1 MRGIS
6 LGRLATVGGV
16 LAVLTLILTARIGY
30 LQLVEHERYR
40 AMANDEHWGVMR
52 LEPHRG
58 AIRDRHGNLLAAS
71 VATYRVLADTSKV
84 KPEQITR
91 IANTLAP
98 LVNQPVEKLVTA
110 LATPPQPMLPADG
123 QKLGDNTKI
132 TYKKT
137 VLAERIPYTT
147 GPKIEALG
155 FLGIELERENVRVYP
170 EGNLAAQL
178 IGIVGR
184 DQRGLAGI
192 EADYNRALAGQTGQV
207 LYERDTTGAE
217 IPLGMRGVSQA
228 LDGSDVV
235 LTIDRYIQRLVDQ
248 EADAAMTR
256 HKADGVTIVVMNPQT
271 GEILAMTTRPAF
283 DLTKPNLNDPKAQEL
298 IRNRAVTDM
307 YEPGSVFKILTMAM
321 ALEEK
326 LVNPNTTYVDRGWV
340 RKWDRDIV
348 NWDGAANGTTTMT
361 RLLVKSANV
370 GAVWLSDLLGS
381 ERFYRYVY
389 DFGFG
394 RPTNIDLGGEA
405 AGQVRTHNDPG
416 WSPFDLA
423 TNSFGQGINV
433 TPIQLI
439 TAVSAIANGGKL
451 MQPHVVKQIIGP
463 NGTRTFDPVIVR
475 RVISEETSKTL
486 RSMMVEVV
494 NEGTSRAVI
503 PGYRLSGKSGTTQIV
518 TGRAYSDDQ
527 TIASFVVF
535 PTDNAPFVVLTRV
548 DRPKDSQWGGQVAAP
563 IARSIV
569 ERLLAYYRIPPD
581 NVKPGGLG

>member
-1 MRGIS
+1 MNGLS
-6 LGRLATVGGV
+6 LGRLMTVGGV
-16 LAVLTLILTARIGY
+16 FAVLTLILTARIGY

-40 AMANDEHWGVMR
+40 AMANAEHWGVMK

-71 VATYRVLADTSKV
+71 VTNWRVLADPSKV
-84 KPEQITR
+84 KPEQIGR

-98 LVNQPVEKLVTA
+98 LVNQSADKLVAALTA
-110 LATPPQPMLPADG
+110 PPLPADPADR
-123 QKLGDNTKI
+123 QDQTRKLPPRKV
-132 TYKKT
+132 
-137 VLAERIPYTT
+137 VLAEGVPYST

-155 FLGIELERENVRVYP
+155 FSGIELERQSVRVYP
-170 EGNLAAQL
+170 EGNLAAQV

-184 DQRGLAGI
+184 DQRGLAGV
-192 EADYNRALAGQTGQV
+192 EADYNRFLAGETGRV

-217 IPLGMRGVSQA
+217 IPLGMRGMTQA
-228 LDGSDVV
+228 IDGSDVV
-235 LTIDRYIQRLVDQ
+235 LTLDRYIQRLIEQ
-248 EADAAMTR
+248 EADAAMAR
-256 HKADGVTIVVMNPQT
+256 HKAEGVTIIVMNPQT
-271 GEILAMTTRPAF
+271 GEILAMTTRPSF
-283 DLTKPNLNDPKAQEL
+283 DLTKPNLNDPKIHEL
-298 IRNRAVTDM
+298 IRNRAITDM
-307 YEPGSVFKILTMAM
+307 YEPGSVFKIITMAM

-326 LVNPNTTYVDRGWV
+326 LVTPTTTYVDRGWV

-394 RPTNIDLGGEA
+394 RPTNIDLSGEA
-405 AGQVRTHNDPG
+405 SGQARTQKDPG

-451 MQPHVVKQIIGP
+451 MQPHVVKQIVGP
-463 NGTRTFDPVIVR
+463 SGTRTFEPVVVR

-486 RSMMVEVV
+486 RTMMVDVV
-494 NEGTSRAVI
+494 NEGTTRAVI
-503 PGYRLSGKSGTTQIV
+503 PGYRLAGKTGTTQVV

-535 PTDNAPFVVLTRV
+535 PAENPPFVVLTRV

-563 IARSIV
+563 MARTIV

-581 NVKPGGLG
+581 DPKLGGLG